1 MLLMAALAVW
11 QGRPVPVPEP
21 PLQRL
26 GCVSFAHPE
35 SALVFGRRPPVRQ
48 ADLERELTRLRPWTD
63 CIRIYSSDPRQAEV
77 LPLAR
82 KLGLKVLL
90 GAWINSHA
98 DTSHA
103 DLDSA
108 IALARRYPGT
118 VTALVVGN
126 EVLTVKEMPIAAL
139 LPYLDEARRRSPV
152 PVTIAEV
159 WSVWLTYPQLA
170 DHVDFIGA
178 HILPYWDGAP
188 LSLPAALAEVE
199 TALQKVERR
208 FPGKPILI
216 AETGWPSGGRAKG
229 GLAPGQVEQ
238 ARFVRGVAALAAR
251 HGWRINLVE
260 AYDQPWK
267 RIPEGVAGGTWGLFD
282 SAGRPKFA
290 FAGAA
295 VPERRWPLPLATT
308 LLLGLWGGWR
318 YGRRAWRAAA
328 LAPVLGAL
336 VGWQSLFL
344 LDWVAGWGRAALAL
358 ALLGGS
364 LRMAWRGL
372 RALARTE
379 TLAIPPPWAVAALWR
394 RPGAVARA
402 LAEPG
407 GLLCLYQCGALL
419 LCLGE
424 SWQGPSDYYSL
435 VLASPALA
443 AALTG
448 RAARPGPWSR
458 RFGLLLALGG
468 PFSIALS
475 GGVVLQAWCWALV
488 VLGLALPL
496 LRRDQPGASSVSTSS
511 RKRSHSAD
519 RSTSSSR
526 ALSTSPAMKA
536 RSMALNICPTRWA
549 PALKAAPA
557 AE

>member
-1 MLLMAALAVW
+1 MSRPALSLAAGLVSLLLMAGIALW

-35 SALVFGRRPPVRQ
+35 SALVWGRRAPVDR
-48 ADLERELTRLRPWTD
+48 ATLERELTRLSRWTD
-63 CIRIYSSDPRQAEV
+63 CIRVYSSDARQTEV

-98 DTSHA
+98 ETSHA
-103 DLDSA
+103 DLDRA
-108 IALARRYPGT
+108 IALARAYPGT

-152 PVTIAEV
+152 PVTVAEV
-159 WSVWLTYPQLA
+159 WSVWLQYPELA

-188 LSLPAALAEVE
+188 ASLSAALAEVE
-199 TALQKVERR
+199 TALRTLERR
-208 FPGKPILI
+208 FPGKAILI

-229 GLAPGQVEQ
+229 GLAPGQVAQ
-238 ARFVRGVAALAAR
+238 ARFVRGVAALAQR
-251 HGWRINLVE
+251 HGWRYNLVE

-267 RIPEGVAGGTWGLFD
+267 RAPEGVAGGTWGLFD
-282 SAGRPKFA
+282 SLGRPKFD

-295 VPERRWPLPLATT
+295 VPERRWPVPLAAT
-308 LLLGLWGGWR
+308 LILGLWGGWR
-318 YGRRAWRAAA
+318 YGRRSWRAAA
-328 LAPVLGAL
+328 LAPLLGAL
-336 VGWQSLFL
+336 VGWESLFL
-344 LDWVAGWGRAALAL
+344 LDWVAGWGRAVLAL
-358 ALLGGS
+358 ALLAGA
-364 LRMAWRGL
+364 LFMAWQTL
-372 RALARTE
+372 RRLAGNE
-379 TLAIPPPWAVAALWR
+379 TLAVPTPWALAALWR
-394 RPGAVARA
+394 RPGVLARA
-402 LAEPG
+402 LLTTG
-407 GLLCLYQCGALL
+407 GGVCLAQSGALL

-424 SWQGPSDYYSL
+424 SWQGPADYYSL

-443 AALTG
+443 AGLTG
-448 RAARPGPWSR
+448 RVARPGPWSR
-458 RFGLLLALGG
+458 RFGVLLALGG
-468 PFSIALS
+468 PFCIALS
-475 GGVVLQAWCWALV
+475 GGRVTQAWVWALV

-496 LRRDQPGASSVSTSS
+496 LRGGQAGCSSVSTSS

-519 RSTSSSR
+519 RSTNSNR
-526 ALSTSPAMKA
+526 AVSISPAAKA
-536 RSMALNICPTRWA
+536 RSMALNI
-549 PALKAAPA
+549 
-557 AE
+557 